1 MPRTFEGHGI
11 RFQYPDNWELE
22 EMEMDPGW
30 MVSVQS
36 PDTAFMLLSMHPPE
50 LTVDE
55 VLETTLAALR
65 EDYYDLEH
73 KPIRQRICQRP
84 AKGYNVH
91 FVSLDFTNTCWIR
104 SFRTRRATV
113 LIMCQ
118 SNDLELEQSEPV
130 LRAILTSLQLT
141 DDSAST

>member
-1 MPRTFEGHGI
+1 MPRTFERCGI

-22 EMEMDPGW
+22 ETEMDMGW

-36 PDTAFMLLSMHPPE
+36 PETAFMLLSVHPPQIS
-50 LTVDE
+50 VDE
-55 VLETTLAALR
+55 VLQTTLAALQ
-65 EDYYDLEH
+65 EDYRELEH
-73 KPIRQRICQRP
+73 KLVRQKICRRW

-91 FVSLDFTNTCWIR
+91 FVSFDFANTCWIR

-130 LRAILTSLQLT
+130 LRAILASLQLT
-141 DDSAST
+141 DDDLSA